1 MNESRMALNI
11 TRLCWTLEKFT
22 PKKSPQIGGGEMLA
36 TFHRFC
42 LRGKLNGAIFWG
54 RERCHQSD
62 GGQFQSSMS
71 CRFQYPPISMQ
82 DKVLRNTLNPA
93 G

>member
-1 MNESRMALNI
+1 MVLNI

-42 LRGKLNGAIFWG
+42 LRGKLNGAFFWG
-54 RERCHQSD
+54 GKR
-62 GGQFQSSMS
+62 SS
-71 CRFQYPPISMQ
+71 
-82 DKVLRNTLNPA
+82 K
-93 G
+93 